1 MIKKINQVYMKYF
14 LSITVTLLSFVS
26 HAQHNPVL
34 DQNFPDPTVIL
45 APDGKYYAYATNT
58 KLDDKWINIQ
68 VATSTDLFNWKYT
81 GDALPQKPTWASH
94 TQNYWAP
101 HVLYDAS

>member
-1 MIKKINQVYMKYF
+1 MKYF
-14 LSITVTLLSFVS
+14 LSIGVILLSCVS

-34 DQNFPDPTVIL
+34 NEDFPDPTVIL

-58 KLDDKWINIQ
+58 RRDDKWINIQ
-68 VATSTDLFNWKYT
+68 VSSSTDLFNWNLIRH
-81 GDALPQKPTWASH
+81 AFPEKPTWAAT

-101 HVLYDAS
+101 HVLYDESLRQ